1 MNTAVVITAII
12 CGTIICI
19 STISAISGSV
29 QRKRNEKKLREVQK
43 AFDDF
48 LQNLKEESEE

>member
-12 CGTIICI
+12 CGTIICT
-19 STISAISGSV
+19 STISAITGSV
-29 QRKRNEKKLREVQK
+29 QRKRNEKKLREVLK

>member
-1 MNTAVVITAII
+1 MSTAVVITAII

-19 STISAISGSV
+19 STISAISGNV